1 MPHRVDIV
9 RRAAGGLSDREVR
22 TAVAAVFRALRIR
35 RPHAVSV
42 TFVGDAAM
50 RALNR
55 RTRGKDKATDVLS
68 FPGEG
73 GNPAFSGGE
82 LPHFGDVVIAVPYA
96 RRDAKRLGI
105 TLRHELLDLL
115 VHGLLHCA
123 GYDHGKPADA
133 ARMFS
138 LQEKLVDR
146 LCSPR

>member
-22 TAVAAVFRALRIR
+22 AAVAAVLRAVGVR

-42 TFVGDAAM
+42 SFVGDAAM

-73 GNPAFSGGE
+73 ESPAFPGGD
-82 LPHFGDVVIAVPYA
+82 LPFFGDVVIALPYA
-96 RRDAKRLGI
+96 RRDARRLGI
-105 TLRHELLDLL
+105 TLRHELFDLL

-123 GYDHGKPADA
+123 GHDHGKPRQA
-133 ARMFS
+133 ARMFT
-138 LQEKLVDR
+138 LQERLVDR
-146 LCSPR
+146 LCSRR